1 MSKAEQ
7 TRAFIIARTAPIFN
21 RKGVAGTSL
30 NDLTAAT
37 GLTKGA
43 IYGNFENKDEVAV
56 AAFEYNVQQVLAE
69 IRIWQSKETTYKG
82 KFQAL
87 IRFYRQMLRQD
98 FSFYGCPIANTLT
111 EADDTHSL
119 LNAAV
124 KKSVLFWQQSGERLV
139 QKGKEAGEFKPEAH
153 AEQIVSTLFVLIEGG
168 LLLSK
173 GTGNP
178 HYLENALHSCEHLLE
193 TQLYR

>member
-7 TRAFIIARTAPIFN
+7 TRAFIISRTAPLFN

-37 GLTKGA
+37 GLSKGA

-56 AAFEYNVQQVLAE
+56 AAFEYNIQQVLAE
-69 IRIWQSKETTYKG
+69 IRIWQSREISYKG

-87 IRFYRQMLRQD
+87 LRFYRQMLQQD
-98 FSFYGCPIANTLT
+98 PLLYGCPIANTIT
-111 EADDTHSL
+111 EADDTHPL

-124 KKSVLFWQQSGERLV
+124 KKSVIYWQQSGERLV
-139 QKGKEAGEFKPEAH
+139 QKGKDAGEFKSEAN
-153 AEQIVSTLFVLIEGG
+153 AEEIVSMLFVLIEGG
-168 LLLSK
+168 LLLTK
-173 GTGNP
+173 GTGKEE
-178 HYLENALHSCEHLLE
+178 YLEIALKSCENLLE
-193 TQLYR
+193 TQLYK

>member
-1 MSKAEQ
+1 MSKADQ

-37 GLTKGA
+37 GLSKGA

-56 AAFEYNVQQVLAE
+56 AAFEYNIQQVLAE
-69 IRIWQSKETTYKG
+69 IRIWQSRETTYKG

-87 IRFYRQMLRQD
+87 IRFYRQMLQQD
-98 FSFYGCPIANTLT
+98 QLLYGCPIANTIT

-124 KKSVLFWQQSGERLV
+124 KKSVQYWQQSGERLV
-139 QKGKEAGEFKPEAH
+139 QKGKDAGEFKTDAH
-153 AEQIVSTLFVLIEGG
+153 AEQIVSMLFVLIEGG
-168 LLLSK
+168 LLLTK
-173 GTGNP
+173 GTGNGE
-178 HYLENALHSCEHLLE
+178 YLENALISCEKLLE

>member
-1 MSKAEQ
+1 MSKADQ

-21 RKGVAGTSL
+21 RKGIAGTSL

-37 GLTKGA
+37 GLSKGA

-56 AAFEYNVQQVLAE
+56 AAFEYNIQQVLAE
-69 IRIWQSKETTYKG
+69 IRIWQSRETTFKG

-87 IRFYRQMLRQD
+87 LHFYRQMLHQD
-98 FSFYGCPIANTLT
+98 HLLYGCPIANTIT

-124 KKSVLFWQQSGERLV
+124 KKSVLYWQQGGERLI
-139 QKGKEAGEFKPEAH
+139 QKGKDAGEFKTDAN
-153 AEQIVSTLFVLIEGG
+153 AEQIVSMLFVLIEGG
-168 LLLSK
+168 LLLTK
-173 GTGNP
+173 GTGKDE
-178 HYLENALHSCEHLLE
+178 YLENALKSCENLLE
-193 TQLYR
+193 TQLYL